1 VKVLKAK
8 ALVLATLISIAS
20 FSPVSAHQPLSL
32 TTAAAKV
39 ATSPVI
45 VDGAISFAVTANF
58 TKAGEKRYFRL
69 VLTEGQE
76 FSAEYLILNEKPTNA
91 LTNSK
96 LPKVTIITP
105 SGKNLAMKITERTA
119 FFEPWGKKN
128 YFYLSRLNRAGEAGV
143 YTVVAEAR
151 VRSSIVIATGKS
163 EVRGEVLSIGNKA
176 GTCPAAIKNEN
187 EVSELRAKQ
196 LIGLTEKSGEICA
209 TLNNWGYRVV
219 ARDGEDFAV
228 TMDYRSNRVNVK
240 IQSDQIVSV
249 TVG

>member
-1 VKVLKAK
+1 MKVLKAK

-69 VLTEGQE
+69 VLTEGPE

-128 YFYLSRLNRAGEAGV
+128 YFYLSRLNRACEGGV
-143 YTVVAEAR
+143 YTVVAEAS

-163 EVRGEVLSIGNKA
+163 EVRGEV
-176 GTCPAAIKNEN
+176 
-187 EVSELRAKQ
+187 
-196 LIGLTEKSGEICA
+196 
-209 TLNNWGYRVV
+209 
-219 ARDGEDFAV
+219 
-228 TMDYRSNRVNVK
+228 
-240 IQSDQIVSV
+240 
-249 TVG
+249 